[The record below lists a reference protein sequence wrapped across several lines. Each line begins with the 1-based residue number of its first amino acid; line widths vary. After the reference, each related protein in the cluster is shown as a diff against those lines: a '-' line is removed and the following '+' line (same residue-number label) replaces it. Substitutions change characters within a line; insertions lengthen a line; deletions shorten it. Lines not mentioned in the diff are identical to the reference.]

1 MTLPA
6 VFVTGGN
13 AGIGAAICKQLV
25 LDQECKVFM
34 GSRSTE
40 RGQVAVKDM
49 RLGDKEANI
58 FVVQCDVQADD
69 SVRYAASKVD
79 KCNVF
84 MHFDLSCYFRFKKHW
99 VISIYMVW

>member
-1 MTLPA
+1 MALPT

-40 RGQVAVKDM
+40 RGQAAIKDM

-69 SVRYAASKVD
+69 SVQDAAAKED
-79 KCNVF
+79 RLNVLI
-84 MHFDLSCYFRFKKHW
+84 HF
-99 VISIYMVW
+99 

>member
-1 MTLPA
+1 MALPA

-40 RGQVAVKDM
+40 RGQRAIKDM
-49 RLGDKEANI
+49 GLGEKEASI

-69 SVRYAASKVD
+69 SVQDAATKVD
-79 KCNVF
+79 RCNIF
-84 MHFDLSCYFRFKKHW
+84 IHFCLSCYFRLKKHW
-99 VISIYMVW
+99 VISIYMG

>member
-1 MTLPA
+1 MALPA

-25 LDQECKVFM
+25 LDHECKVFM

-40 RGQVAVKDM
+40 RGQRAIKDM
-49 RLGDKEANI
+49 GLGEKEANI

-69 SVRYAASKVD
+69 SVQDAATKVD
-79 KCNVF
+79 RCNIF
-84 MHFDLSCYFRFKKHW
+84 IHFCLSCYFRLKKHW
-99 VISIYMVW
+99 VISIYMG